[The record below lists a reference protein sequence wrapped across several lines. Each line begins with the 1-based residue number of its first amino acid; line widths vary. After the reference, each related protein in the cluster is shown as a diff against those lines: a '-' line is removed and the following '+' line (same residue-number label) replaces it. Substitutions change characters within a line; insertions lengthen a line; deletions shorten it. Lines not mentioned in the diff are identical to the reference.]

1 MIAWLDAALPPLD
14 PALGFILL
22 LAAFAGFGVARLF
35 DRTRSR
41 PVPEP
46 HRYADVHGDVTRMPE
61 RR

>member
-35 DRTRSR
+35 DRPRSR
-41 PVPEP
+41 PVPER
-46 HRYADVHGDVTRMPE
+46 HLDADVHGDVTE
-61 RR
+61 RPHG